1 MTEKEKLFIA
11 LTQIDNVVTLLDNNE
26 WKNYLYNHLS
36 PIKYELERQLTNLN
50 VYEATN
56 KNGDRNS

>member
-1 MTEKEKLFIA
+1 MSNLTDRERLLFA
-11 LTQIDNVVTLLDNNE
+11 LTQIDNVVKLTEHNE

-50 VYEATN
+50 VYETTKEN
-56 KNGDRNS
+56 

>member
-1 MTEKEKLFIA
+1 MTEREKLFIA